1 MKLTVGLGSID
12 EYVPYVE
19 AGADELFCGYVPEAW
34 SLKYG
39 MGNPLNRRE
48 VCYYNVQIG
57 SESELQIMQ
66 KMVKKYKVPV
76 SITFNS
82 LYYAPEQYSMIAG
95 IMRQCMQYGYQSFIV
110 ADTALLVYL
119 RECAQDL
126 RKNGMKLHLSGETA
140 EVNSPMLE
148 EFRKLS
154 IDRVIFHRKN
164 TIADMQSMI
173 SYQTA
178 RYPDKHLSYEAF
190 ILNEMCHFTG
200 AFCNSLHCDELVH
213 MCKVP
218 YIRRAIT
225 DAPESDEK
233 QFEQACTYEEQDWS
247 LTGATGC
254 GLCALWRLRQAG
266 ITHLKLVSR
275 GNYIDNTIR
284 DIKALRTALEIL
296 EQSGTEVQFVDKM
309 KNTLFPCGKCS
320 GSCYYKNEI
329 YPLYEE

>member
-1 MKLTVGLGSID
+1 MKIAAGLGSID
-12 EYVPYVE
+12 EYIPYVE

-66 KMVKKYKVPV
+66 KMVEKYKVPV

-82 LYYAPEQYSMIAG
+82 LYYAPKQYFMIAE
-95 IMRQCMQYGYQSFIV
+95 IIRQCMKYGYRSFIV
-110 ADTALLVYL
+110 ADMALLVYL
-119 RECAQDL
+119 KEYAYDL
-126 RKNGMKLHLSGETA
+126 IESGMKLQLSGETA
-140 EVNSPMLE
+140 EVNTPMLE
-148 EFRKLS
+148 EFRKLL

-173 SYQTA
+173 SYQTIHH
-178 RYPDKHLSYEAF
+178 PDKRLSYEAF

-200 AFCNSLHCDELVH
+200 AFCNSLHCDELAH
-213 MCKVP
+213 MCRVP
-218 YIRRAIT
+218 YRRRPIA
-225 DAPESDEK
+225 DALQSDQK
-233 QFEQACTYEEQDWS
+233 QFVQAGIGEEYDLN
-247 LTGATGC
+247 LTGVTGC
-254 GLCALWRLRQAG
+254 GLCALWKLRQAG

-275 GNYIDNTIR
+275 GNYIDDTIR
-284 DIKALRTALEIL
+284 DIKALRTALAIL
-296 EQSGTEVQFVDKM
+296 ENVGNEAEYVDKM

-320 GSCYYKNEI
+320 GNCYYKNEI
-329 YPLYEE
+329 YPLYEG